1 MAVAATITPVVSER
15 AAQAQQARWR
25 RVRALLLDLVVF
37 SILLTIVNLVF
48 GATQVTSG
56 SPPNGQPGTFFYST
70 VTAVAWPWL
79 WLLWM
84 VYYIVPE
91 SLYGASLGKLLLGVR
106 VVRVDGRPL
115 SVGSIV
121 TRNVLRFVD
130 ALPFFYLIGG
140 ISVLATANSQRVG
153 DRWAGTTVVLKVH
166 AEPHATRRPAPGASM
181 ALGIALLCALAFT
194 IAFAYFGRPPIVLES
209 LFNQHQLMA
218 PDLTSYKLGSPQ
230 WGFGRVT
237 YPLTAYEGAQA
248 CSGSI
253 SLQWSWPLG
262 WTMSDGTLLCP
273 P

>member
-1 MAVAATITPVVSER
+1 M
-15 AAQAQQARWR
+15 
-25 RVRALLLDLVVF
+25 RALLLDFVVF
-37 SILLTIVNLVF
+37 SIVLTIVNYVY
-48 GATQVTSG
+48 GVTQVTSG
-56 SPPNGQPGTFFYST
+56 SPPSGQPGAFIYST
-70 VTAVAWPWL
+70 VTAVGWPWL

-84 VYYIVPE
+84 AYYIVPE
-91 SLYGASLGKLLLGVR
+91 SLYGASLGKQLLGVC

-130 ALPFFYLIGG
+130 VLPGFYLLGG
-140 ISVLATANSQRVG
+140 ISVLMTAYSQRVG
-153 DRWAGTTVVLKVH
+153 DRWAGTTVVIRDQ
-166 AEPHATRRPAPGASM
+166 AEPHATRRPAPGMST
-181 ALGIALLCALAFT
+181 ALWIALLCAVVFT
-194 IAFAYFGRPPIVLES
+194 AGFAYFGRPPIVLES

-218 PDLTSYKLGSPQ
+218 PDLTSYRLGAPQ

-237 YPLTAYEGAQA
+237 YPLTAYEGTQA